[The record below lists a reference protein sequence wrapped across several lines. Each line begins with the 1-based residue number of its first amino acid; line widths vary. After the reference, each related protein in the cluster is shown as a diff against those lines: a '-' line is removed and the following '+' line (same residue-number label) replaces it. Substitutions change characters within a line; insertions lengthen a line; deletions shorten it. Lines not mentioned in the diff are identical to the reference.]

1 MMKVCGFGGFWG
13 FFDLGLAGLVFVFIV
28 YFLRR
33 WFNMRPL
40 LRVLKCYSL
49 VLFF

>member
-1 MMKVCGFGGFWG
+1 MRKVCALG
-13 FFDLGLAGLVFVFIV
+13 FFLFFLSLDLAGLVFMFIV

-33 WFNMRPL
+33 WFNILPH